1 MYIGEKSDPRHS
13 TFRDCREIADE
24 RAAAAGGQSNDDQEE
39 DEEEKDRYQDQDEED
54 DEEEE
59 DVPIVKFGNLK
70 MSPRPVEKD
79 SIARFQVSKNRLTEF
94 KQHLAMISINASC
107 PPPCD

>member
-24 RAAAAGGQSNDDQEE
+24 RAAAAGGQSYDDQEE

-54 DEEEE
+54 EEEEE

-94 KQHLAMISINASC
+94 KQQLAMISINASC